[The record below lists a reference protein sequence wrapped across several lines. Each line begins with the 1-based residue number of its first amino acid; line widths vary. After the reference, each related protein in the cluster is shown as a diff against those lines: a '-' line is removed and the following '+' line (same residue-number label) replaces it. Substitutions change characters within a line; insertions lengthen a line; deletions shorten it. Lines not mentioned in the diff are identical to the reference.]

1 LFTAMREKKV
11 VTISNLSRSKD
22 LPRRNRIIPLRIF
35 ISVQNGRQHLLAYL
49 PDYNSFQSYRI
60 DYLSNVKLEEVTP
73 RFDELR
79 TRVDQMQSKM
89 WGVSTKRNRFG
100 VERIEHAYFTVTV
113 GEDEAHI
120 VRRLEREKRIGTI
133 EKLDEDTYRF
143 SADVYDA
150 SEMIPWIR
158 TFICRITE
166 IHFSSRTLENQFKA
180 DLEAMY
186 RMYGI
191 GEEASE

>member
-133 EKLDEDTYRF
+133 EKLDEHTYRF